1 MSTTHSHPH
10 EAHHTPD
17 LPQTPLPAGVDQPAQ
32 VSKLRGDR
40 YWKPRSALDWIVFAI
55 CCALLLYFL
64 FPVYVIVS
72 TALKGPGAVGGGL
85 GLPSSI
91 DLSGFNLAWGQ
102 LKGNLWNSVQIAV
115 PGTIISC
122 LLGALNGFVLAKT
135 PFRGAALLFTLMMVG
150 MFIPFQAVIIPLFI
164 FLKALGLQG
173 TLTGIVLVHVI
184 YGLPFTTLIFR
195 NYYENIPDGIVEAAS
210 VDGCGLLRTFFRVM
224 LPLSIPGFVVGGIFQ
239 FTNIWNDF
247 LFGLIVTSQETWPV
261 TVRLNNLLGDTSVDY
276 GTLMSGALMV
286 ALPTVLVYVVLG
298 RYFIGGLT
306 AGAVK

>member
-1 MSTTHSHPH
+1 VTSAVKTR
-10 EAHHTPD
+10 
-17 LPQTPLPAGVDQPAQ
+17 QTPRIAPAATR
-32 VSKLRGDR
+32 KLKRPGHWR
-40 YWKPRSALDWIVFAI
+40 PRSVGQWLILAI
-55 CCALLLYFL
+55 CAVLLVYFA

-72 TALKGPGAVGGGL
+72 TALKGPGATGGSL
-85 GLPSSI
+85 GLPASI
-91 DLSGFNLAWGQ
+91 DLTGFNLAWGQ

-115 PGTIISC
+115 PATVISC

-135 PFRGAALLFTLMMVG
+135 PFRGARLLFILMMVG

-184 YGLPFTTLIFR
+184 YGLPFVTLIMR
-195 NYYENIPDGIVEAAS
+195 NYYVTIPDAIIESATI
-210 VDGCGLLRTFFRVM
+210 DGCGLLRTFVHM
-224 LPLSIPGFVVGGIFQ
+224 VLPLSVPGFVVAGIFQ

-247 LFGLIVTSQETWPV
+247 LFGLIVTSQQTWPV

-276 GTLMSGALMV
+276 GTLMAGALMV
-286 ALPTVLVYVVLG
+286 AAPTVLVYIGLG

-306 AGAVK
+306 SGAVK

>member
-1 MSTTHSHPH
+1 MSTLTRPV
-10 EAHHTPD
+10 ETGLPVAPTALKKRAPARRAHW
-17 LPQTPLPAGVDQPAQ
+17 
-32 VSKLRGDR
+32 R
-40 YWKPRSALDWIVFAI
+40 PRSIGQWIVLI
-55 CCALLLYFL
+55 VCALLLIYFA

-72 TALKGPGAVGGGL
+72 TALKGPGAVGGSL

-91 DLSGFNLAWGQ
+91 DMSGFNLAWGS

-115 PGTIISC
+115 PGTVISC
-122 LLGALNGFVLAKT
+122 FLGALNGFVLSKT
-135 PFRGAALLFTLMMVG
+135 PFRGASLLFMLMMVG

-173 TLTGIVLVHVI
+173 TLTGIVIVHVI
-184 YGLPFTTLIFR
+184 YGLPFATLIMR
-195 NYYENIPDGIVEAAS
+195 NYYETIPDGIVEAAA

-224 LPLSIPGFVVGGIFQ
+224 IPLSIPGFVVAGIFQ

-247 LFGLIVTSQETWPV
+247 LFGLIVTSQQTWPV

-276 GTLMSGALMV
+276 GTLMAGALMV
-286 ALPTVLVYVVLG
+286 AAPTVLVYIGLG

-306 AGAVK
+306 AGSVK

>member
-1 MSTTHSHPH
+1 MSTVTEPL
-10 EAHHTPD
+10 ETG
-17 LPQTPLPAGVDQPAQ
+17 LPVAPTAAKKKSPAQ
-32 VSKLRGDR
+32 RAHWR
-40 YWKPRSALDWIVFAI
+40 PRSVGQWIVLILCAVLLIYFA
-55 CCALLLYFL
+55 

-72 TALKGPGAVGGGL
+72 TALKGPGAAGGSL

-91 DLSGFNLAWGQ
+91 DMSGFNLAWGS

-115 PGTIISC
+115 PGTVISC
-122 LLGALNGFVLAKT
+122 FLGALNGFVLAKT
-135 PFRGAALLFTLMMVG
+135 PFRGASLLFILMMVG

-173 TLTGIVLVHVI
+173 TLTGIVIVHVI
-184 YGLPFTTLIFR
+184 YGLPFATLIMR
-195 NYYENIPDGIVEAAS
+195 NYYETIPDGIVEAAA

-224 LPLSIPGFVVGGIFQ
+224 IPLSIPGFVVAGIFQ

-247 LFGLIVTSQETWPV
+247 LFGLIVTSQQTWPV

-276 GTLMSGALMV
+276 GTLMAGALMV
-286 ALPTVLVYVVLG
+286 AAPTVLVYIGLG

-306 AGAVK
+306 AGSVK

>member
-1 MSTTHSHPH
+1 MTTVTEPLETGLPVAPTAPKKKAPARGPH
-10 EAHHTPD
+10 WH
-17 LPQTPLPAGVDQPAQ
+17 
-32 VSKLRGDR
+32 
-40 YWKPRSALDWIVFAI
+40 PRSVGQWIVLILCAVLLIYFA
-55 CCALLLYFL
+55 

-72 TALKGPGAVGGGL
+72 TALKGPGAAGGSL

-91 DLSGFNLAWGQ
+91 DMSGFNLAWGS

-115 PGTIISC
+115 PGTVISC
-122 LLGALNGFVLAKT
+122 FLGALNGFVLSKT
-135 PFRGAALLFTLMMVG
+135 PFRGASLLFILMMVG

-173 TLTGIVLVHVI
+173 TLTGIVIVHVI
-184 YGLPFTTLIFR
+184 YGLPFATLIMR
-195 NYYENIPDGIVEAAS
+195 NYYETIPDGIVEAAA

-224 LPLSIPGFVVGGIFQ
+224 IPLSIPGFVVAGIFQ

-247 LFGLIVTSQETWPV
+247 LFGLIVTSQQTWPV

-276 GTLMSGALMV
+276 GTLMAGALLV
-286 ALPTVLVYVVLG
+286 AAPTVLVYIGLG

-306 AGAVK
+306 AGSVK